1 MATISN
7 RDRILSKSALFYLMC
22 IIRQVFKCSRNVPSH
37 SISHISTLKRKLF
50 FLVFRAQTSSTGFLN
65 IKPDRRRSLQG
76 QRVGERQKT
85 LKPKNGNLLQIVFL
99 VAIKMLS
106 LHVPVIFSTYK
117 ANIYQNILEYF
128 YLTKTGHLN

>member
-1 MATISN
+1 MFQKCAEP
-7 RDRILSKSALFYLMC
+7 FHFPYLDLE
-22 IIRQVFKCSRNVPSH
+22 KK
-37 SISHISTLKRKLF
+37 TF

-128 YLTKTGHLN
+128 KFN